1 MPDSLK
7 PLRLLLG
14 LRGLLS
20 RQITAVTSTV
30 ATGAA
35 LGDPV
40 IGLVTVEL
48 HRLRRSGELTT
59 ITTRGGHRHDRVRV
73 AAVGRHHAV
82 LVHPGGRIL
91 LPLRFIEAL
100 APAPPPDTE
109 SNREDQPVPHHG
121 SSAVVTARR
130 STDVD

>member
-1 MPDSLK
+1 MPDTLK

-20 RQITAVTSTV
+20 RQITTVTSTV
-30 ATGAA
+30 GTSAA

-48 HRLRRSGELTT
+48 HRLRRSAGLAT

-73 AAVGRHHAV
+73 AAVGCHHTV
-82 LVHPGGRIL
+82 LLRPGGRIL

-100 APAPPPDTE
+100 APHTPTRDGV
-109 SNREDQPVPHHG
+109 QP
-121 SSAVVTARR
+121 R
-130 STDVD
+130 